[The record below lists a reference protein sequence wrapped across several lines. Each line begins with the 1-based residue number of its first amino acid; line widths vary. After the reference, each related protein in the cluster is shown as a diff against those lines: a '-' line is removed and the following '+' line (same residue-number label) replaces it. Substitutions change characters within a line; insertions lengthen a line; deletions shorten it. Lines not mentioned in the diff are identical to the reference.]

1 MKKTTVS
8 KQPLAEQLHD
18 PGISVLTRYRLKV
31 LGDESFSGFVRYE
44 LANFLF
50 GNMPGGAGYALR
62 KWSLKKLFRKSGAGL
77 ILGRGISFRHPGK
90 ISFGDRVA
98 IDDYCLIDA
107 SGAGNHGII
116 MEDDVI
122 ISRNCVI
129 QGKTGPVSLGK
140 RTDIGCNTII
150 SSVTGI
156 SIGSSVLIA
165 GNCYIGGAR
174 YNIEKTGLPVMD
186 QGIHSRGPVSVGDNS
201 WLGANVT
208 VLDGINIGKGCVV
221 GAGAVV
227 TKNLPDYSIAIGA
240 PAKVVQTRKRV

>member
-1 MKKTTVS
+1 MKKNTIS

-18 PGISVLTRYRLKV
+18 QDISLLNRYRLKV
-31 LGDESFSGFVRYE
+31 LGNESFSTFIQYE

-50 GNMPGGAGYALR
+50 ANMPGGAGYMLR
-62 KWSLKKLFRKSGAGL
+62 KWSLKRLFKKSGAAL
-77 ILGRGISFRHPGK
+77 ILGRGVAIRHPGK
-90 ISFGDRVA
+90 ISIGDRVA
-98 IDDYCLIDA
+98 IDDYSLIDA
-107 SGAGNHGII
+107 SGAGNDGII

-129 QGKTGPVSLGK
+129 QGKTGPVFIGK

-156 SIGSSVLIA
+156 SIGNCVLIA

-174 YNIEKTGLPVMD
+174 YYTGEISLPIMD
-186 QGIHSRGPVSVGDNS
+186 QGIYSKGAVSVGDDS

-208 VLDGINIGKGCVV
+208 VLDGVKIGKGCVV

-227 TKNLPDYSIAIGA
+227 TRNLPDYSIAMGA
-240 PAKVVQTRKRV
+240 PAKIAQTRDSV